1 KEVEA
6 HRAEIVTTPQYKTK
20 RQRQSPTIPFGR
32 EEALRRMI
40 LKEAGLTPERMGEL
54 LRKAISKAEEK
65 LDAKTKKV
73 FHYKGERGDE
83 VELEDN
89 TSQLQAAKQIMELT
103 GAAPSK
109 SSADGKN
116 DQNVQ
121 IQVILPW
128 GKGTS
133 KTQDPPEGATP

>member
-1 KEVEA
+1 
-6 HRAEIVTTPQYKTK
+6 
-20 RQRQSPTIPFGR
+20 
-32 EEALRRMI
+32 MI
-40 LKEAGLTPERMGEL
+40 LKGAGLTPERMGEL

-73 FHYKGERGDE
+73 FHYKGEKGDA
-83 VELEDN
+83 VEMEDN

-116 DQNVQ
+116 DQHVQ
-121 IQVILPW
+121 VQVILPW
-128 GKGTS
+128 GKGTPKS
-133 KTQDPPEGATP
+133 QDPPEEATP